1 MKGRIHKK
9 IIEIISNSGRN
20 GITESELVA
29 QFREQFGN
37 VSKRDIVIRVGKLL
51 YDGVVEIEEVDHTK
65 VIKLRGNT
73 EKLENF
79 TETEKV
85 GKSNQIVHVT
95 TPSYHYKVQDVE
107 EYIGE
112 AEDIEDAKQILQAGE
127 NLLLSGD
134 RGIGKS
140 LLAANI
146 AKEWNI
152 PRYSFNCS
160 HGLNESDLVGYYIN
174 FSTFVDGI
182 ITQAVKTACNGE
194 DAMLVIEEI
203 NAINPGVSLM
213 LHSLLDFQRQLEIKP
228 TGEVLH
234 LNGTGKL
241 YIVAT
246 ANIGYEGLFTLNRAL
261 HSRFIEKKLRF
272 PSDSILSKI
281 LKKNGIES
289 AHERNT
295 IIGIVKAMKQSYEK
309 GELDDYP
316 TIREMKQYSV
326 IRRFKDVRDA
336 IQLIFFDK
344 FVKSK
349 VSEDVVKNI
358 VKSIVPGF

>member
-1 MKGRIHKK
+1 MKRRIYKK
-9 IIEIISNSGRN
+9 IIEIVSNSGN
-20 GITESELVA
+20 GISEHDLVR
-29 QFREQFGN
+29 QISDELSISRN
-37 VSKRDIVIRVGKLL
+37 DVITRVGKLL
-51 YDGVVEIEEVDHTK
+51 YDGVVEVQEVDHGK
-65 VIKLRGNT
+65 VIKLRGR
-73 EKLENF
+73 KLENF
-79 TETEKV
+79 TESTGNIGRNK
-85 GKSNQIVHVT
+85 QIIHIT
-95 TPSYHYKVQDVE
+95 TPSHNYKVQDVE
-107 EYIGE
+107 EYIGK

-146 AKEWNI
+146 AKEWDI
-152 PRYSFNCS
+152 PRYVFNCS
-160 HGLNESDLVGYYIN
+160 HGVNESDLVGYYID

-234 LNGTGKL
+234 LNGTGRL

-261 HSRFIEKKLRF
+261 HSRFIEKKLHF
-272 PSDSILSKI
+272 PDDEVLKKI
-281 LKKNGIES
+281 LKKNGIENRD
-289 AHERNT
+289 ECDM
-295 IIGIVKAMKQSYEK
+295 IIGIMEAMKRSYEK

-316 TIREMKQYSV
+316 TIREMKQYAV
-326 IRRFKDVRDA
+326 VRGFKNIRDA
-336 IQLIFFDK
+336 VQLIFFDK

-358 VKSIVPGF
+358 VKSLVP

>member
-1 MKGRIHKK
+1 MRRKIYKK
-9 IIEIISNSGRN
+9 IIEVIGNSKD
-20 GITESELVA
+20 GITEHELVK
-29 QFREQFGN
+29 QLGKQLDI
-37 VSKRDIVIRVGKLL
+37 SKNDIVIRIGKLL
-51 YDGVVEIEEVDHTK
+51 YDGVVEIEEVGHTK
-65 VIKLRGNT
+65 VIKLRENT

-79 TETEKV
+79 TETTERI
-85 GKSNQIVHVT
+85 GKSKQIVHIT
-95 TPSYHYKVQDVE
+95 TPSCNYKVQDVE

-112 AEDIEDAKQILQAGE
+112 TEDIEDAKQILEAGE

-146 AKEWNI
+146 AKEWDV
-152 PRYSFNCS
+152 PRYVFNCS
-160 HGLNESDLVGYYIN
+160 HGLNESDLIGYYVDFN
-174 FSTFVDGI
+174 TFVDGI

-228 TGEVLH
+228 TGEVLR
-234 LNGTGKL
+234 LNGAGRL
-241 YIVAT
+241 YVVAT

-272 PSDSILSKI
+272 PNDTILSTI
-281 LKKNGIES
+281 LKKSGIQS
-289 AHERNT
+289 SHERNT

-326 IRRFKDVRDA
+326 IRKFKDVKDA
-336 IQLIFFDK
+336 IKLIFFDK